1 MKGTWKAI
9 VFSFMVLAV
18 AGCATHRSALTE
30 RSDFSLEIVPQNS
43 SVTISR
49 ADAYREGQGFVVSG
63 KIRRPHKIQL
73 PGHVDLSVCS
83 PDGTSLAQKTTPVAG
98 LLSNRRGF
106 LELPFRFSLDF
117 VPPEGARISLKYHA
131 PAAGDVNHFSC
142 T

>member
-18 AGCATHRSALTE
+18 AGCATHQSTLTE
-30 RSDFSLEIVPQNS
+30 RSDVSLEIVPQNS

-49 ADAYREGQGFVVSG
+49 ADAYREGQGFVVAG

-83 PDGTSLAQKTTPVAG
+83 PDGTSFAQKTTQVAG
-98 LLSNRRGF
+98 LRSHRRGF

-117 VPPEGARISLKYHA
+117 VPPEGARVRLKYHA
-131 PAAGDVNHFSC
+131 PPFGVESHNIC
-142 T
+142 I

>member
-9 VFSFMVLAV
+9 FISFMVLAV

-43 SVTISR
+43 SVRISR

-63 KIRRPHKIQL
+63 KILRPHKIQM

-83 PDGTSLAQKTTPVAG
+83 PDGTSLAKKTMPVVR

-106 LELPFRFSLDF
+106 LELPFRFNLDF

-131 PAAGDVNHFSC
+131 PASDNANHFTC